1 MNIMVVSQY
10 FWPENFLINDLAA
23 GLIERGHTVT
33 VLTGSP
39 NYPNGRFFEGYG
51 YINRCESY
59 RGAKVVRVPLIPRG
73 DGGGVRLVMNYFSFA
88 AAASILAPFLC
99 KGPYD
104 VIFVFEPSPITVGF
118 PALVLKKLKFAPVLF
133 WVQDL
138 WPESLSATGA
148 VKTKSVLSIIG
159 MLVRFIYCRC
169 DRILIQSKA
178 FRDSIIQQGGR
189 PDDVRYFPNSTES
202 VFHARQKFSGESPS
216 LPHGFII
223 MFAGNIG
230 AAQDFG
236 TIIAAAKLLKGY
248 SKIHWV
254 IVGDGRMREWAEK
267 EILTLGLNGNF
278 HFLGRHPVE
287 EMPALFARADALLV
301 TLKKEPIFALT
312 IPSKIQAYLAS
323 GRPVVAA
330 IDGEGARII
339 DEAGAG
345 VTAPTENP
353 EALARA
359 VVQMYET
366 PGAVREE
373 MGARGR
379 AYYDANFDRNVLLDK
394 LVLWMNELVAVAQ

>member
-1 MNIMVVSQY
+1 MNILVVSQY
-10 FWPENFLINDLAA
+10 FWPENFLVNDLAA
-23 GLIERGHTVT
+23 GLVERGHTVT

-39 NYPNGRFFEGYG
+39 NYPIGRFFEGYG
-51 YINRCESY
+51 YINRHELY
-59 RGAKVVRVPLIPRG
+59 RGVKVIRVPLIPRG
-73 DGGGVRLVMNYFSFA
+73 DGGGVRLVMNYCSFA
-88 AAASILAPFLC
+88 AAASVLAPFLC
-99 KGPYD
+99 KGRYD
-104 VIFVFEPSPITVGF
+104 VIFVFEPSPITVAL
-118 PALVLKKLKFAPVLF
+118 PALVLKKLKSAPVLF

-148 VKTKSVLSIIG
+148 VKAKSVLSIIG
-159 MLVRFIYCRC
+159 MLVRFIYRRC

-178 FRDSIIQQGGR
+178 FRDSVIQQGGK
-189 PDDVRYFPNSTES
+189 PDDVRYFPNSTEN
-202 VFHARQKFSGESPS
+202 VFHARLHSSDDLQP
-216 LPHGFII
+216 LAQGFTI

-230 AAQDFG
+230 VAQDFG
-236 TIIAAAKLLKGY
+236 TIIAAAKLLQGY
-248 SKIHWV
+248 RDIHWV
-254 IVGDGRMREWAEK
+254 IVGDGRMREWAEN
-267 EILTLGLNGNF
+267 EILNLGLSGNF

-287 EMPALFARADALLV
+287 AMPTLIACADTLLV

-312 IPSKIQAYLAS
+312 IPSKIQAYLAC
-323 GRPVVAA
+323 GRPVIAA

-345 VTAPTENP
+345 VTAPGENP

-366 PGAVREE
+366 PGEVREE

-394 LVLWMNELVAVAQ
+394 LVLWMNELVAVSQ